1 LRIGTRGSRLALWQA
16 TAVKTGLEATGT
28 AVEIV
33 VISTTG
39 DRSQTAPVAGDD
51 TKRQFVKE
59 IEDAL
64 LDRSVDIAVHSAKDM
79 TIVLPEGLAIAG
91 CLPREDPRDAMVL
104 RAGDAPAGW
113 EDTVSRVHAMSRAP
127 IVGTGS
133 VRRAAQLAATFPA
146 AAFTPIRGNVDTRLA
161 KLDAG
166 GYDALILA
174 CAGLRRLGFNDRISA
189 AIPIE
194 CSVPAPGQGIVALE
208 IRADDERARHAVA
221 RIHDDSAGRALAAEW
236 AVVAALGGGCQLP
249 LGAIAVHGPVAGEL
263 ELTAVVASRDGA
275 RLLRRSARGP
285 AAAAAALGARVAGEL
300 KNAGA
305 IELLNEVG

>member
-91 CLPREDPRDAMVL
+91 CLPRADPRDALVL
-104 RAGDAPAGW
+104 RAGDAPVGW
-113 EDTVSRVHAMSRAP
+113 EDTVSRVHAMSRP
-127 IVGTGS
+127 PLVGTGS

-146 AAFTPIRGNVDTRLA
+146 AVFTPIRGNVDTRLA

-174 CAGLRRLGFNDRISA
+174 CAGLRRPRR
-189 AIPIE
+189 
-194 CSVPAPGQGIVALE
+194 ALRRRRWQPPRPRTTE
-208 IRADDERARHAVA
+208 HSRPPRAR
-221 RIHDDSAGRALAAEW
+221 E
-236 AVVAALGGGCQLP
+236 
-249 LGAIAVHGPVAGEL
+249 
-263 ELTAVVASRDGA
+263 
-275 RLLRRSARGP
+275 
-285 AAAAAALGARVAGEL
+285 
-300 KNAGA
+300 
-305 IELLNEVG
+305 